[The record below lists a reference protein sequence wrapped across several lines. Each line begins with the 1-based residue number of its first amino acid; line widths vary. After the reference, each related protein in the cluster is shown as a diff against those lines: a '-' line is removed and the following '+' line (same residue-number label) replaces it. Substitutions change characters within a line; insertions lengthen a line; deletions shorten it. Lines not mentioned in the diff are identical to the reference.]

1 MYTGLLGT
9 GTRVSVDPGPGM
21 RVEVEVQVS
30 VHAELVLNHLVDV
43 AMQTWHGVQV
53 VEVQV
58 VRKVVVER

>member
-1 MYTGLLGT
+1 MYTGILGT

-43 AMQTWHGVQV
+43 AVQTWHGVQ